1 MIVRIVRMEGD
12 PDDLAEQYQR
22 VQSQLRAAGLPFPAP
37 GMRVHLAAK
46 TAAGFRVANVWE
58 SEEQADAA
66 FARPQFQEALRE
78 AGLSPDEMKIEQYE
92 VVNLLTA

>member
-22 VQSQLRAAGLPFPAP
+22 VQSKIRAAGLPFPAP

-46 TAAGFRVANVWE
+46 TANGFRVANVWD

-66 FARPQFQEALRE
+66 FARPQFQDALRE
-78 AGLSPDEMKIEQYE
+78 AGLAPDQMKIEQYE
-92 VVNLLTA
+92 VVNLLVA

>member
-1 MIVRIVRMEGD
+1 MIVRIVRMQGD
-12 PDDLAEQYQR
+12 PDDLAEQYGQ
-22 VQSQLRAAGLPFPAP
+22 VQAKIRASGLPFPAP

-46 TAAGFRVANVWE
+46 TADGFRVANVWD

>member
-1 MIVRIVRMEGD
+1 MIVRITRMEGD
-12 PDDLAEQYQR
+12 PDDLAEGYQR
-22 VQSQLRAAGLPFPAP
+22 VQAKILASGLPFPAP

-46 TAAGFRVANVWE
+46 TAAGFRVANVWD

-78 AGLSPDEMKIEQYE
+78 AGLSPDQMTIEQYE